1 MSSWARRSGR
11 KHGRDVDQV
20 GVVIPSES
28 LRRHIVG
35 RLAHFGY
42 EAHEVD
48 SIGEALDL
56 VEAHKI
62 DSLVLH
68 VSAFSATVLS
78 HLGRIMARRRSISFI
93 ASVSVVSMADDSQR
107 RATDRLVPLTRAT
120 ARSPWRLSTYW
131 VPFSGLS
138 EFSAALSGRD
148 LN

>member
-1 MSSWARRSGR
+1 MSSSARRAGR
-11 KHGRDVDQV
+11 KHRRDADQV

-35 RLAHFGY
+35 RLAHLGY
-42 EAHEVD
+42 EAHEVG

-56 VEAHKI
+56 VEADKI

-68 VSAFSATVLS
+68 VSAFTATVLS
-78 HLGRIMARRRSISFI
+78 HFGRIMARRRS
-93 ASVSVVSMADDSQR
+93 ASVSVVTVADGGQR
-107 RATDRLVPLTRAT
+107 RATDGLVPLTRVT

-138 EFSAALSGRD
+138 EFSAALTGRN

>member
-1 MSSWARRSGR
+1 
-11 KHGRDVDQV
+11 
-20 GVVIPSES
+20 VIPSES

-35 RLAHFGY
+35 RLAHCGY

-56 VEAHKI
+56 VEADKI

-68 VSAFSATVLS
+68 VSAFTATVLS
-78 HLGRIMARRRSISFI
+78 HFGRIMARRRSISFI
-93 ASVSVVSMADDSQR
+93 ASVSVVTVADGGQR
-107 RATDRLVPLTRAT
+107 RATDGLVPLTRVT

-138 EFSAALSGRD
+138 EFSAALTGRN